1 MLDSIES
8 HFRLTPIVRDAMAR
22 IPREIF
28 MDEALKRFA
37 YSIDA
42 ISIGANQ
49 FISSPLTVAKM
60 TQYLE
65 IDKNCDSVLEIGCG
79 SGYQAAI
86 LSGIFRRVFSI
97 ERIDRLRNEAIMRFK
112 KLGIMNIYTK
122 LDDGK
127 NGWDKFAPF
136 DRIIFSAAL
145 GEIPHKIITQLQEN
159 GIIVAPI
166 VKNDGTQIITRF
178 IKKHNQLAVLDKRD
192 LCEFVPVLDNVEV

>member
-1 MLDSIES
+1 MLEKIES
-8 HFRLTPIVRDAMAR
+8 QFPLTPIVRNAMAK
-22 IPREIF
+22 IPREMF
-28 MDEALKRFA
+28 MNEALKSFA

-65 IDKNCDSVLEIGCG
+65 IDKSCDSVLEIGCG

-86 LSGIFRRVFSI
+86 LSYLFRRVFSI
-97 ERIDRLRNEAIMRFK
+97 ERIDRLRSEAAMRFK
-112 KLGIMNIYTK
+112 RLNIMNIHTK

-127 NGWDKFAPF
+127 NGWEKYAPF
-136 DRIIFSAAL
+136 DRILFSAAL
-145 GEIPHKIITQLQEN
+145 SEIPLKIIAQLREN

-166 VKNDGTQIITRF
+166 AKSDGRQNITRF
-178 IKKHNQLAVLDKRD
+178 IKRHNRLEILEKKDS
-192 LCEFVPVLDNVEV
+192 CEFVPVLNNIEH